1 MAAYGGH
8 PGPELQVLTGH
19 GQPVV
24 LREAPLWTY
33 LWERN
38 VALSTKRWSLG
49 PLDSLDHGENE
60 IEPWDFGVSW
70 PSWPLLLQT
79 SGMQA
84 MRLAGTE
91 ATPLLHEVVMRGAT
105 GCCSWGKGRSGHRKG
120 QGFMMVY
127 SYFIDC
133 WLAFT
138 DAYRILWVFI
148 VLNFKELICH
158 LVRLPRSEEDERC
171 SQARIFHDQCR
182 SFL

>member
-1 MAAYGGH
+1 MRLNH
-8 PGPELQVLTGH
+8 
-19 GQPVV
+19 
-24 LREAPLWTY
+24 
-33 LWERN
+33 
-38 VALSTKRWSLG
+38 
-49 PLDSLDHGENE
+49 E
-60 IEPWDFGVSW
+60 IWGVSW
-70 PSWPLLLQT
+70 PSWPLLVQT
-79 SGMQA
+79 SGTQA

-182 SFL
+182 RLVKTGDPMEPQDEAYEACCWYYPLVN